1 MRVPAF
7 GWQVALA
14 FVLSLLVLEGTIAWL
29 GNVHIATSNGMYK
42 AIQAEPWIAD
52 PFTARLD
59 PSNYLYFPLYGLS
72 CRLLDWLGIWRGM
85 AWKQLA
91 VLNAFWASVCV
102 AFVYAFFH
110 RLTSSVCVAALAACF
125 HLGSGFVLLLAVIS
139 EDIMPGYTLVFG
151 AMALAGLWFDKPT
164 ARRVIAVAALFTFGW
179 LIEWRLIF
187 PTLPALVLAL
197 LVARDTIGRRLAMIG
212 VLLVSIVAV
221 AGLVQLFWEGHNG
234 AVGLHDILWTG
245 KGVDTGWA
253 GFTVEKLWMMLS
265 GVSNYFLITS
275 FDLRADFPNMESAGA
290 RWLAVGVA
298 ILEIVI
304 LIATAVVLWPRRS
317 DPRLRAIAAVFLGTA
332 GAGEIFNLYSQP
344 HEPQMQVNV
353 MLWLTV
359 AWGLLVAAV
368 GGRRA
373 WCALF
378 AVLSVVPFAW
388 NLAMLSRERGRD
400 ALWTGALASIE
411 RTLLPESTVFVYWG
425 FETIT
430 TWQYALW
437 SQTWD
442 WGQVGPAPPAPA
454 ANPKFK
460 WIAVTS
466 GAIHHAQWTADE
478 HATALKRDIEM
489 AFDRGYR
496 VVASNVWDWS
506 AAYLAS
512 QFGMLSAAG
521 RAGAIHTMLH
531 ESYVAMPVFTDERIG
546 PYYELKRRSASR

>member
-1 MRVPAF
+1 MMRVPAF
-7 GWQVALA
+7 GWQLALA
-14 FVLSLLVLEGTIAWL
+14 FVLSLVVLEGTIAWL
-29 GNVHIATSNGMYK
+29 DNVHIATLNGMYK

-151 AMALAGLWFDKPT
+151 AMALAALWFDKPT
-164 ARRVIAVAALFTFGW
+164 TRRVIAVAALFTFGW

-197 LVARDTIGRRLAMIG
+197 LVARQAIGRRLAMVG

-221 AGLVQLFWEGHNG
+221 AGLVQQFWEGHNG

-253 GFTVEKLWMMLS
+253 GFTWEKLWMMLA
-265 GVSNYFLITS
+265 GASNYFLVTDFAMAPIAGRQVA
-275 FDLRADFPNMESAGA
+275 LRLSVSVI
-290 RWLAVGVA
+290 LAV
-298 ILEIVI
+298 VI
-304 LIATAVVLWPRRS
+304 LAATVVALWPRRH
-317 DPRLRAIAAVFLGTA
+317 DPKLRAITIVFLCTA

-344 HEPQMQVNV
+344 QDPQMQVNV
-353 MLWLTV
+353 MSWLTV
-359 AWGLLVAAV
+359 AWGLLMAAAV

-373 WCALF
+373 WFALF

-411 RTLLPESTVFVYWG
+411 RTLPPESTVFVYWG
-425 FETIT
+425 FEAIA

-437 SQTWD
+437 SRTWD
-442 WGQVGPAPPAPA
+442 WDQVGPAAPAPA
-454 ANPKFK
+454 ANPRFK

-466 GAIHHAQWTADE
+466 GAIRHPQWTAEE
-478 HATALKRDIEM
+478 HAAALKREIDT

-496 VVASNVWDWS
+496 VAVSDVWDWS
-506 AAYLAS
+506 AADLAS
-512 QFGMLSAAG
+512 QLGVLSAAG
-521 RAGAIHTMLH
+521 RAGAIHAMLH
-531 ESYVAMPVFTDERIG
+531 GSYQVVPVLTDKLTG
-546 PYYELKRRSASR
+546 AYYEMKRR